1 MFLVYVMFSMLIM
14 ICKGT
19 NYFSISKKYF
29 VTQDIKWLI

>member
-19 NYFSISKKYF
+19 NIFQIGKNFLTGALWK
-29 VTQDIKWLI
+29 